1 MKIKHMCTFMSLFI
15 WCFGCYALQ
24 LDTPEVQVS
33 FEIPTNP
40 LITRTFTKD
49 RNKITVLAN
58 YHTEKDIPN
67 KEPEA
72 YSPLLYAILKNDG
85 FKISKDHITAMIEKY
100 NPADSSVYAM
110 ISNVPS
116 YGDTRPQNFIK
127 KSYEKIYYQGE
138 AIGECVLYISPV
150 DAAQAI
156 SDDTYISLNYHIC
169 FVVEQAL
176 IHLQIALPEAD
187 INTLRTVCPD
197 FFVQKEGLWYWA
209 KTQTE
214 FFNALNG
221 KDYMRFPENVR
232 LVRETKEC
240 ILATLQI
247 IKSRQTIF
255 FVDNKIYTVSDNL
268 RLRED
273 SHISSKVITTMVKGS
288 RVLIINIGRRDMIDG
303 IISNWVQIKSIA
315 GSKDKEE
322 KWIPTGTMGWCFG
335 GYLE

>member
-1 MKIKHMCTFMSLFI
+1 MIIETTLGEYRVQSTYVFADAIAQGRYDMKMKHMCTFIGLFI
-15 WCFGCYALQ
+15 WCFDCYALQ

-156 SDDTYISLNYHIC
+156 SDDSYISLNYHIC

-247 IKSRQTIF
+247 IKS
-255 FVDNKIYTVSDNL
+255 K
-268 RLRED
+268 
-273 SHISSKVITTMVKGS
+273 
-288 RVLIINIGRRDMIDG
+288 
-303 IISNWVQIKSIA
+303 
-315 GSKDKEE
+315 
-322 KWIPTGTMGWCFG
+322 
-335 GYLE
+335 